1 MTTARDK
8 KFVLV
13 TGCSEGGL
21 GHALAKA
28 FVAEGCHVFATV
40 RDTAKATSLAND
52 GNVTI
57 LPLEVTSP
65 ESIKACLTGV
75 RQATEGRLDILVNNA
90 GVGLVMPLLDTS
102 IDEAR
107 RLFDVNVWGM
117 LAVTQ
122 AFAPLLLQ
130 ARGAILNIS
139 SIAGAV
145 RMAWQGAY
153 NSSKASVT
161 FLSETLRIEL
171 EPLGIRV
178 MTAMVGEVDTGFYTH
193 VTFCLPE
200 GSHYK
205 RVQEFVRK
213 QSFGELQTNNEPA
226 RVTARNLARDVL
238 SGRQGQVWRGGVAGT
253 AKYASWLLP
262 ARLFEWFLHSGRG
275 ISQLRREV
283 VDGE

>member
-1 MTTARDK
+1 MTTTRDK

-40 RDTAKATSLAND
+40 RDTAKAASLASDDNIT
-52 GNVTI
+52 V
-57 LPLEVTSP
+57 LPLEVTSS
-65 ESIKACLTGV
+65 ESIEACLAGV
-75 RQATEGRLDILVNNA
+75 RQATKGRLDILVNNA

-117 LAVTQ
+117 LAITQ

-145 RMAWQGAY
+145 RMAWQGVY
-153 NSSKASVT
+153 RR
-161 FLSETLRIEL
+161 LR
-171 EPLGIRV
+171 
-178 MTAMVGEVDTGFYTH
+178 A
-193 VTFCLPE
+193 C
-200 GSHYK
+200 
-205 RVQEFVRK
+205 
-213 QSFGELQTNNEPA
+213 
-226 RVTARNLARDVL
+226 VL
-238 SGRQGQVWRGGVAGT
+238 ITTYRIVLTDFPYYSPQAPTTVPRHPSRSCPRR
-253 AKYASWLLP
+253 YASSSSLW
-262 ARLFEWFLHSGRG
+262 ESE
-275 ISQLRREV
+275 S
-283 VDGE
+283 